1 MATGRIGTK
10 KCAAVAALAVLAL
23 SATAQTDV
31 TQKRPNTAPTAEGRR
46 EMILARTGGLI
57 AAPEKGPWI
66 AIVSGKNKV
75 GAEAIAEAVAY
86 IRNTLR
92 LRVREAMAD
101 DALAAAKKE
110 IADGA
115 AIAVAICEDP
125 TAPSLTVFPTGQ
137 CGIFNPAPLA
147 TEDAALFAERVR
159 KEFLRCVAYTFGV
172 GNASGKCVMKPA
184 NGVEGLDA
192 NPMRNYGPETL
203 GAIMKN
209 AQARGMAMAHAV
221 PYRQA
226 VEEGWAPAPTN
237 DYQRAIWNEI
247 HSATNATANAAA
259 PAAK

>member
-10 KCAAVAALAVLAL
+10 KCAAIAALAVLAL
-23 SATAQTDV
+23 SAAAQTDV
-31 TQKRPNTAPTAEGRR
+31 SRKRPNTAPTAEGRR

-66 AIVSGKNKV
+66 AIVSGNGGA

-137 CGIFNPAPLA
+137 YGILNPAPLA

-172 GNASGKCVMKPA
+172 GNATGKCVMKPA

-192 NPMRNYGPETL
+192 NPMRNYSPETL
-203 GAIMKN
+203 VAIMKN
-209 AQARGMAMAHAV
+209 AQGRGMAMARTVSYRRAV
-221 PYRQA
+221 Q
-226 VEEGWAPAPTN
+226 EGWAQPPTN
-237 DYQRAIWNEI
+237 DYQRAIWDEI
-247 HSATNATANAAA
+247 HSATNA
-259 PAAK
+259 AAKTAE